1 MKEKQFDIKEIK
13 RMPKENCFICK
24 NKINKEDII
33 YENKNFIA
41 FLDAYPPTKAY
52 TLLATKQ
59 HMEDITELSKKE
71 YINLQNILFDI
82 SQTIKKTFN
91 PKRICILQSGGLLS
105 HLHFHIIP
113 VYGEVFNNFMDILL
127 KKTILELSKEE
138 RKIISLKI
146 KNNLPKSY

>member
-1 MKEKQFDIKEIK
+1 MEEKQFDIKEIG
-13 RMPKENCFICK
+13 RIPKEKCFICK
-24 NKINKEDII
+24 NLINKEDII

-41 FLDAYPPTKAY
+41 FLDGYPPTKAY
-52 TLLATKQ
+52 TLIATKK
-59 HMEDITELSKKE
+59 HYEDITELSKKE
-71 YINLQNILFDI
+71 YIKLQSILFDI
-82 SQTIKKTFN
+82 SQSIKKTFN

-127 KKTILELSKEE
+127 KKSILELSKEE
-138 RKIISLKI
+138 RKSITFKI